1 MVYRP
6 KRCSRRQGGGRR
18 ASTEPD
24 GRRELIMPNTTL
36 AGDYEVSVK
45 GVGTSS
51 AVLESEF
58 RGKCILVTGGLGF
71 IGSNLA
77 MRLAD
82 LGANVLVVDSLIPE
96 YGGCLVNVD
105 GYSEKVRINIADV
118 RDEHGMAY

>member
-96 YGGCLVNVD
+96 TGANLFNLESVQD
-105 GYSEKVRINIADV
+105 HPRLSVRTVDV
-118 RDEHGMAY
+118 RDV